1 MILILSAISLAAG
14 TALSC
19 VLDYFPAQK
28 MTIERCS
35 GVMVIAS
42 LALIGGGLPLFR

>member
-1 MILILSAISLAAG
+1 MILILSAISLATG
-14 TALSC
+14 TVLSC
-19 VLDYFPAQK
+19 VLDHFPAQK
-28 MTIERCS
+28 ISMERCS